1 MFELWPSVSW
11 AVMGNVQLLR
21 RIVIGALI
29 SASCNH
35 SDHGK
40 YGVCT
45 HCAPKLLM
53 PFAINFLF

>member
-21 RIVIGALI
+21 RIVIGALT

-45 HCAPKLLM
+45 H
-53 PFAINFLF
+53 